1 MIIPVKN
8 EGLWIRKTLDSL
20 LHAKTTLP
28 FEVIVVDNGS
38 EDGCCDFLSSNSH
51 DQIQLAREKERGISK
66 ARNTGARLAQ
76 GDYLIFCDAHLVF
89 EDNWMDRLIEP
100 LQQGIADAINPCIA
114 DVQNPNRMGFGY
126 TWGENLSIQWNA
138 GLPMPFPSP
147 FLAGGCLAIPREVF
161 NHVEGF
167 DDQFRGWG
175 YEDQEMSL
183 KLWLWGYKCWIQPK
197 VKILHFF
204 RTSSPPYPYLS
215 EEIDYNLLRMS
226 YLHFKEERIEK
237 CRELLNSATPKTIE
251 QKVLQS
257 GVLEMR
263 NKYKALRKYDDDWF
277 MDQFGIPF

>member
-51 DQIQLAREKERGISK
+51 DQIQLACEKERGISK

-89 EDNWMDRLIEP
+89 EDNWMDHLIEP

-126 TWGENLSIQWNA
+126 TWGKIYQFSGMQAYRCLFHLLFWQEDVS
-138 GLPMPFPSP
+138 PFPERFSITWKDLMINSVDGDMRIRKCP
-147 FLAGGCLAIPREVF
+147 SNYGCGGIGV
-161 NHVEGF
+161 GF
-167 DDQFRGWG
+167 
-175 YEDQEMSL
+175 S
-183 KLWLWGYKCWIQPK
+183 
-197 VKILHFF
+197 
-204 RTSSPPYPYLS
+204 
-215 EEIDYNLLRMS
+215 
-226 YLHFKEERIEK
+226 
-237 CRELLNSATPKTIE
+237 
-251 QKVLQS
+251 QK
-257 GVLEMR
+257 
-263 NKYKALRKYDDDWF
+263 
-277 MDQFGIPF
+277 